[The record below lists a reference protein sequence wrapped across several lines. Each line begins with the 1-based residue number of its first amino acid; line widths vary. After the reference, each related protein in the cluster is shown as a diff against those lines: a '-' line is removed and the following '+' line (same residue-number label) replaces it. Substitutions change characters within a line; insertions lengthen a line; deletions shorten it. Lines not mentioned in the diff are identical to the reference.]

1 MLRVTGGAVQGMSGA
16 TGTEPTEGTGLSARM
31 AVDLRAHRDGDRDA
45 MARLVRRATPLLWH
59 VARGFRLDTGTAE
72 DVVQNTLLALVRH
85 GDSITEPHAAL
96 RWLIVTA
103 RREAIRAAQSKD
115 RADLVEDPGTT
126 LVAPESDSPEPS
138 VLASAAQQALWR
150 NISQLSERCQRLLR
164 VIAFAERPDYAALS
178 RALGM
183 PVGSIGP
190 TRGRCLAKLRSLLS
204 DDPEWGSR

>member
-1 MLRVTGGAVQGMSGA
+1 
-16 TGTEPTEGTGLSARM
+16 
-31 AVDLRAHRDGDRDA
+31 
-45 MARLVRRATPLLWH
+45 H

-115 RADLVEDPGTT
+115 RADVAEDAGMS
-126 LVAPESDSPEPS
+126 LVAPEADGPEPR
-138 VLASAAQQALWR
+138 VLAGAARAALWR
-150 NISQLSERCQRLLR
+150 NISQLPDRCQRMLR

-178 RALGM
+178 EALGM

-190 TRGRCLAKLRSLLS
+190 TRGRCLAKLRSLLAA
-204 DDPEWGSR
+204 DPEWGSP